1 MVSEVTRPS
10 GGQGLPSVHG
20 DGTLLDLIITNR
32 PAFFGAP
39 SILPALGS
47 SDHFTVHCTF
57 DACTPNQRRPL
68 VRLWNMNRCDQKALL
83 YDLSMQPW
91 PSNNNRSC
99 SDTDIDSLW
108 ENWHSLFMSCVQ
120 KHVPSK
126 LVKKVRPKPPWLD
139 DNLLAECKLK
149 KSLFRLSKSSPTPEN
164 IARFRMQRNKVTA
177 LLRRAKASSAS
188 SLNSSRQPGRSFWS
202 LVRHYKGSR
211 QSRPLPTLKCPDGS
225 KVSSDIEKADVLNDF
240 FLSQGNIPGRD
251 DSPLFIRG
259 KQCLSKLSS
268 ISISSAEICGLLRN
282 LKTDK
287 AVGVDEIPNSLLR
300 LSAPAICHSLAWLFK
315 RSLDLGKL
323 PLQWKTSKIIPIYK
337 KGPRD
342 SPDNY
347 RPISLLPAVAKILEA
362 IVNRQLYEHLVCND
376 LLSPFQSGFRRGDST
391 SLQLFRVVHQLMSAV
406 DSGKAT
412 AMVFYDFRKAFDT
425 VWHAGL
431 LQKLSDAGIDGSLY
445 RWFTDYI
452 RSRKQF
458 VAVGCS
464 HSSHGTPLAGVPQG
478 SVLGPTLFILYI
490 NSITSATKLPSNCFA
505 DDTSTIAFASSSE
518 SLQESLQ
525 SDVDSVYRWSV
536 LHKLAI
542 HPGKTVSMMFH
553 HPNQK
558 STQLDLH
565 LNGHPITQ
573 VTSHKHLGL
582 TLTSS
587 FSWTDHINVTVKKAL
602 RMVAIL
608 RHLRSAHRFSSKH
621 LLRVYQVYIRPLLEY
636 SSTTW
641 SALPASSAHRLQS
654 VQNKAL
660 TIANIDLNTLASL
673 QERRAAALS
682 SLFDRILS
690 DSVPSHLLNFCSWP
704 SVSALSNRNLRNSA
718 AVRLPRPKSSLLLSS
733 PLYLAASAFNHSCT
747 SRA

>member
-1 MVSEVTRPS
+1 M
-10 GGQGLPSVHG
+10 
-20 DGTLLDLIITNR
+20 
-32 PAFFGAP
+32 
-39 SILPALGS
+39 
-47 SDHFTVHCTF
+47 
-57 DACTPNQRRPL
+57 
-68 VRLWNMNRCDQKALL
+68 
-83 YDLSMQPW
+83 
-91 PSNNNRSC
+91 
-99 SDTDIDSLW
+99 
-108 ENWHSLFMSCVQ
+108 
-120 KHVPSK
+120 
-126 LVKKVRPKPPWLD
+126 
-139 DNLLAECKLK
+139 
-149 KSLFRLSKSSPTPEN
+149 
-164 IARFRMQRNKVTA
+164 
-177 LLRRAKASSAS
+177 
-188 SLNSSRQPGRSFWS
+188 
-202 LVRHYKGSR
+202 
-211 QSRPLPTLKCPDGS
+211 
-225 KVSSDIEKADVLNDF
+225 
-240 FLSQGNIPGRD
+240 
-251 DSPLFIRG
+251 
-259 KQCLSKLSS
+259 
-268 ISISSAEICGLLRN
+268 
-282 LKTDK
+282 
-287 AVGVDEIPNSLLR
+287 
-300 LSAPAICHSLAWLFK
+300 
-315 RSLDLGKL
+315 
-323 PLQWKTSKIIPIYK
+323 WKTSKIIPIYK

-458 VAVGCS
+458 VAVECS
-464 HSSHGTPLAGVPQG
+464 HSSHGMPLAGVPQG

-505 DDTSTIAFASSSE
+505 DDTSTIAFATSPE

-542 HPGKTVSMMFH
+542 HPGKTVSMLFH

-558 STQLDLH
+558 STRLDLH

-660 TIANIDLNTLASL
+660 AIANIDLNTLASL

-704 SVSALSNRNLRNSA
+704 SVPALSNRNLRNSA
-718 AVRLPRPKSSLLLSS
+718 AVRLPRPKSSLLMSS
-733 PLYLAASAFNHSCT
+733 PLYLAGSAFNHSCT

>member
-1 MVSEVTRPS
+1 
-10 GGQGLPSVHG
+10 
-20 DGTLLDLIITNR
+20 
-32 PAFFGAP
+32 
-39 SILPALGS
+39 
-47 SDHFTVHCTF
+47 
-57 DACTPNQRRPL
+57 
-68 VRLWNMNRCDQKALL
+68 
-83 YDLSMQPW
+83 MQPW

-202 LVRHYKGSR
+202 FVRHYKGSR

-225 KVSSDIEKADVLNDF
+225 KVSSDIEKANVLNDF

-505 DDTSTIAFASSSE
+505 DDTSTIAFASSPE

-587 FSWTDHINVTVKKAL
+587 FSWTDHINVTLKKAL

-673 QERRAAALS
+673 QERSCCS
-682 SLFDRILS
+682 SLFPFRSNPIRLCS
-690 DSVPSHLLNFCSWP
+690 FPSP
-704 SVSALSNRNLRNSA
+704 
-718 AVRLPRPKSSLLLSS
+718 
-733 PLYLAASAFNHSCT
+733 
-747 SRA
+747 